1 MNVKLKLEYY
11 CCEVSVSPKRN
22 RAPKI
27 YFDALPRDQTLVL
40 DKWFAPFI
48 CATAVPCWYQKS
60 LQNTTIKVYAKCLR
74 PDIEYKTLS
83 ITFQT
88 SCREVV
94 TSLLNKYRMRH
105 RDPNLFYLTMEV
117 TVRKAEPKTV
127 YLEFPG
133 SIPGRNRGIIVS
145 YTYGA
150 WYSIPLRKWK
160 DTYDTVMAAV
170 AYPPL
175 HTLKHSSLAH
185 HNSLN
190 NQCILL
196 LPIINFPC
204 LFNRFIMFLNNHR
217 PPLHSTFNLLC
228 FLLMMFLNNHRPP
241 LQSTFNL
248 LCFLLMMFL
257 NSHRP
262 PLQSTFNFLC
272 FLMMFLNSH
281 RPPLQSTFNF
291 LCFLNSHRP
300 PLQSTFNILCFLMM
314 FLNSHRP
321 LHSTI
326 VVDQILK
333 QLYNLFFF
341 PPGVRTVLVLDE
353 EARPA
358 ALQSCHPRGDSR
370 FSLQTRR
377 GGLVKIYDSILM
389 PARCNI
395 TPLFYIFQS
404 QYKSLLI
411 SDRTTVDELIQ
422 ILLSCYNSKEQVEQF
437 SLYEVCK
444 SQEYQ
449 RKLHPDDCPLQ
460 VQQCWGSP
468 SEFHFLIRRNLDFRP
483 CRKTRKLLGPWTPE
497 LPTIPCS
504 SRQNQPAPIQS
515 SLVSD
520 SLAKQRSSSSYT
532 DYENYFYI

>member
-1 MNVKLKLEYY
+1 MVRSGFE
-11 CCEVSVSPKRN
+11 SQPG
-22 RAPKI
+22 
-27 YFDALPRDQTLVL
+27 
-40 DKWFAPFI
+40 
-48 CATAVPCWYQKS
+48 VP
-60 LQNTTIKVYAKCLR
+60 NTTIKVYAKCLR

-117 TVRKAEPKTV
+117 TVRKAGEFENTV
-127 YLEFPG
+127 P
-133 SIPGRNRGIIVS
+133 
-145 YTYGA
+145 
-150 WYSIPLRKWK
+150 
-160 DTYDTVMAAV
+160 AV
-170 AYPPL
+170 NTEYER
-175 HTLKHSSLAH
+175 
-185 HNSLN
+185 
-190 NQCILL
+190 
-196 LPIINFPC
+196 C
-204 LFNRFIMFLNNHR
+204 LCWTKKRDQ
-217 PPLHSTFNLLC
+217 LLC
-228 FLLMMFLNNHRPP
+228 
-241 LQSTFNL
+241 
-248 LCFLLMMFL
+248 
-257 NSHRP
+257 SHATRAE
-262 PLQSTFNFLC
+262 
-272 FLMMFLNSH
+272 
-281 RPPLQSTFNF
+281 
-291 LCFLNSHRP
+291 
-300 PLQSTFNILCFLMM
+300 IL
-314 FLNSHRP
+314 
-321 LHSTI
+321 
-326 VVDQILK
+326 
-333 QLYNLFFF
+333 
-341 PPGVRTVLVLDE
+341 GE
-353 EARPA
+353 
-358 ALQSCHPRGDSR
+358 

-389 PARCNI
+389 PAVNFFGLANVFARTVPTTSADVLGRPDPDASATHPVDLNFCSNLLMVFCTI
-395 TPLFYIFQS
+395 GSRSGYHRLNSSATSLWS

-483 CRKTRKLLGPWTPE
+483 CRKSRKLLVPWTPE